1 MTFKNNNLRLD
12 IICVSLFF
20 AVAFFVQCANPAAP
34 QGGPRD
40 TIAPKILSITPP
52 LLSTNFKEKKVV
64 IIFNEYIQVK
74 DVQKE
79 VLISPEMK
87 RRPRFTV
94 KGKSLIIEFE
104 EQLDSA
110 TTYKIDFGNSIQD
123 NNEGNP
129 LVNFAYVF
137 STGNSID
144 SLAMSGQVIDAFTGD
159 SILNA
164 LILLF
169 DAKKDS
175 LPLDSVLYKSLPNS
189 IARTD
194 SMGVF
199 IATNLKPIDYRVY
212 AIKEDPTT
220 GKYDRGADKIAFSDV
235 QLNPSKLPP
244 FNVWF
249 NPIRLRIEASPQME
263 YRLFSE
269 PAPLRRQNLAKSVR
283 SDKHTVV
290 LQFAEKNPV
299 IYEFTLDSIDM
310 SKVVTTRTKHN
321 DTITLYIPADLTI
334 PDSVKGKIT
343 YASTT
348 GDSIPKDTIVT
359 KQFVLGYREIEK
371 KRRKK
376 DDEKEPNPFKVGTE
390 SQQLLNPYQDIIFK
404 FGYPLRSIDSSRI
417 TLTHIIEHKA
427 KEERGAR
434 GARSSEAPKKEVKK
448 PEAQRENVKFSIFQ
462 DSIDI
467 LKWHLKSNWVEAG
480 KYELLIPDSV
490 FIDIL
495 NLKNDTI
502 KSSFSI
508 MDREKY
514 GTVTVQL
521 LNRDSSYN
529 YILSFING
537 KKHEYTIP
545 LINNNDVL
553 FEFIKS
559 GKYKINVVE
568 DRNRNGKWDD
578 GDLIQR
584 IQPEYSKI
592 YRDESGNSIFEV
604 KENWEL
610 KDIKID
616 LQKLFKKEQH
626 SNEK

>member
-1 MTFKNNNLRLD
+1 MIRKSDNYRLD
-12 IICVSLFF
+12 VVCIVMFF
-20 AVAFFVQCANPAAP
+20 AIAFFVRCANPAAP

-40 TIAPKILSITPP
+40 SIAPKIISITPP
-52 LLSTNFKEKKVV
+52 LLSTNFTEKKV
-64 IIFNEYIQVK
+64 IILFNEYIQIK

-104 EQLDSA
+104 EKLDSA

-137 STGNSID
+137 STGSHVD

-164 LILLF
+164 LILLY

-175 LPLDSVLYKSLPNS
+175 LPVDSVLFKSLPNS

-199 IATNLKPIDYRVY
+199 IATNLKPIKYKVY

-220 GKYDRGADKIAFSDV
+220 GKYDKGSDKVAFSDS
-235 QLNPSKLPP
+235 LLDPSTLPP

-249 NPIRLRIEASPQME
+249 NPLRLRIEASPQMQ

-269 PAPLRRQNLAKSVR
+269 PAPLRRQNLAKSSR
-283 SDKHTVV
+283 PDKHTLV
-290 LQFAEKNPV
+290 LEFAEKEPIISEFV
-299 IYEFTLDSIDM
+299 IDSVDM
-310 SKVVTTRTKHN
+310 EQLITKRTKNN
-321 DTITLYIPADLTI
+321 DTITIYFPITSHL

-348 GDSIPKDTIVT
+348 GDSTQKDTIVT
-359 KQFVLGYREIEK
+359 KQFAIGFREVEK
-371 KRRKK
+371 RKKKK
-376 DDEKEPNPFKVGTE
+376 DDEKEPNPFRVSTE
-390 SQQLLNPYQDIIFK
+390 SQQILNPYQDIVFK
-404 FGYPLRSIDSSRI
+404 FGYPIKSIDSARI
-417 TLTHIIEHKA
+417 SLKHLIEHKA

-434 GARSSEAPKKEVKK
+434 GGKSEAAKKEEKEPAK
-448 PEAQRENVKFSIFQ
+448 YEDVKFSIVA
-462 DSIDI
+462 DSVDI
-467 LKWHLKSNWVEAG
+467 MKWHLKSNWIEAA

-490 FIDIL
+490 FVDIL
-495 NLKNDTI
+495 NMKNDTI

-508 MDREKY
+508 MDREKF
-514 GTVTVQL
+514 GTVNIHLTG
-521 LNRDSSYN
+521 RDTTSSYIISFMN
-529 YILSFING
+529 GKNHEYRIPFINSDEV
-537 KKHEYTIP
+537 K
-545 LINNNDVL
+545 

-559 GKYKINVVE
+559 GKYRINVIE
-568 DRNRNGKWDD
+568 DRNKNGKWDD
-578 GDLIQR
+578 GDVINR

-592 YRDESGNSIFEV
+592 YKDASGNSFLEV
-604 KENWEL
+604 KENWVL
-610 KDIKID
+610 DDIIID
-616 LQKLFKKEQH
+616 LAKLF
-626 SNEK
+626 EK